1 MYSKAQLKISL
12 CKSPPQSD
20 CNFCHCADHA
30 VIYFYVHHCLV
41 IDASYET
48 YQFRQVGGYA
58 HGTFKDVSPEQAER
72 IAAHPK
78 VKAVGARKA
87 IGITADGVFS
97 KTPAEI
103 SYMDANCTK
112 WSYATPTTG
121 RMPESGKEVA
131 MDTAALQ
138 LLGVTP
144 ELGAEVTISYSIT
157 DKDQTAFTVTD
168 TFTLVGYWDYD
179 ELMPVHYINISRDY
193 ADDIEAQAV
202 KTGLQPFRTDLN
214 VMMAS
219 STNIQGQMEQVDTDL
234 GYTWDSYTDPNSVRS
249 ASTGDIPHPS
259 WSRSL
264 IRNL

>member
-1 MYSKAQLKISL
+1 MNVKNRKCIRKLSLKSL
-12 CKSPPQSD
+12 YANRRRNLIAIFAIALTTLLFTSMFTIVLSL
-20 CNFCHCADHA
+20 N
-30 VIYFYVHHCLV
+30 
-41 IDASYET
+41 ASYET

-78 VKAVGARKA
+78 VKAAGVRKV
-87 IGITADGVFS
+87 IGITAEGVFA
-97 KTPAEI
+97 KIPAEI

-144 ELGAEVTISYSIT
+144 ELGAEVTVSYSIT

-168 TFTLVGYWDYD
+168 KAALRACKEKYQGVARKGVEAIELKLQGYESVEIADLYGTTVNNVNAW
-179 ELMPVHYINISRDY
+179 ISR
-193 ADDIEAQAV
+193 ARSKLRNEPA
-202 KTGLQPFRTDLN
+202 L
-214 VMMAS
+214 
-219 STNIQGQMEQVDTDL
+219 MEIL
-234 GYTWDSYTDPNSVRS
+234 C
-249 ASTGDIPHPS
+249 
-259 WSRSL
+259 
-264 IRNL
+264 